1 MSGYFDNLAAR
12 ALGRP
17 GRLAPP
23 PRLRFGEPAGL
34 DPAGSEPG
42 EQKVVTGAV
51 AGRPVSVER
60 VPAPAVDGEP
70 RQVVQRTPAQPVA
83 SEPTPGPMPAAHEVS
98 PQRITDWTRTVE
110 REIVVREPVSSD
122 ERPRAD
128 PPTRSVATPAESPS
142 PRPEPVVASE
152 RARVAGPISEL
163 VPSPREPVRNAV
175 PDDLRSGTDRGE
187 PVYVRR
193 LEPPPSTT
201 APIAPAPIAT
211 TVDGD
216 RAAAVPPTVTIAIGR
231 IELRA
236 AGDAPAAPRPPERP
250 SRPPRRPALALD
262 EYLDQR
268 SRG

>member
-1 MSGYFDNLAAR
+1 VSAYFDNLAAR

-34 DPAGSEPG
+34 DLARSEPG
-42 EQKVVTGAV
+42 EQTVVTEAV
-51 AGRPVSVER
+51 AGLPVPVER

-70 RQVVQRTPAQPVA
+70 RQVAQRTPAPSVA
-83 SEPTPGPMPAAHEVS
+83 SEPPPASYEPS
-98 PQRITDWTRTVE
+98 PHRITERTRTVE

-128 PPTRSVATPAESPS
+128 PPTRSVATPAESLA

-163 VPSPREPVRNAV
+163 VPSPREPARGAV

-187 PVYVRR
+187 PVHVRP

-201 APIAPAPIAT
+201 APVAPTPIAT

-236 AGDAPAAPRPPERP
+236 AGDAPAPPRPPERP
-250 SRPPRRPALALD
+250 SRPPRRPALGLD
-262 EYLDQR
+262 EYLEQR